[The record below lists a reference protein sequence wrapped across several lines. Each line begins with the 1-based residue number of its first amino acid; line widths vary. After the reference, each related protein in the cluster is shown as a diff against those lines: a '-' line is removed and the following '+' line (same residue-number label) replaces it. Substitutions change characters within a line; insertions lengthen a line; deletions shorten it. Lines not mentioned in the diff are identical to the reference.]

1 MLLPSRLKRI
11 LRKISLLH
19 KEKESF
25 SLTAAYIFKIFSNK
39 FSLFARHLYGAR
51 YTFLPSYRQQ
61 RKQRR
66 IEAHAHNK
74 AVLAIRVAGGVGDLL
89 VIARFI
95 RDLQTEAGP
104 FIFDIFC
111 AHPKIAQWIFTNV
124 PGFENTEFDTVM
136 HIGKLRAFYDA
147 ELHISQAV
155 TIAYKDKKE
164 TPLNQ
169 KTFSKIFQ
177 AIAYASQELH
187 LYIANQPFLDN
198 GLGRVAVYSNASR
211 RDFLHSMA
219 GIPYGGDQ
227 LPIPCNPDALDRLA
241 LHGKHWIT
249 VHNGFDTNFIVSGQ
263 HATKCY
269 PYFDTVL
276 AIIKR
281 ARPDLLIIQVGAS
294 SSTNLLH
301 ADIDLI
307 SSTTLEEAAAILKG
321 SMLHLDNESGLVH
334 LSSCLATPSVVVFGP
349 TPSDYFGYPTNTN
362 IDPNFCGGCWWINEL
377 WMDRCPR
384 KLESAKCLTTIEPE
398 HIAELFLENLYKIEK
413 IRDLQK

>member
-19 KEKESF
+19 REKGSF

-51 YTFLPSYRQQ
+51 HTFLLSYRQQ

-66 IEAHAHNK
+66 MKAHAQDK

-124 PGFENTEFDTVM
+124 PGFESTEFDTVM
-136 HIGKLRAFYDA
+136 HIGKLHAFYDA

-155 TIAYKDKKE
+155 TVAYKDKKE
-164 TPLNQ
+164 TPLNRGLL
-169 KTFSKIFQ
+169 SKIFQ
-177 AIAYASQELH
+177 AVAHTSQELH

-211 RDFLHSMA
+211 RDFLHHMA
-219 GIPYGGDQ
+219 GIHYGGDQ
-227 LPIPCNPDALDRLA
+227 FPVPCNTDALDRLA
-241 LHGKHWIT
+241 LQGKRWIT
-249 VHNGFDTNFIVSGQ
+249 VHNGFDTNFIVSGKQ
-263 HATKCY
+263 ATKCY
-269 PYFDTVL
+269 PHFDAVL
-276 AIIKR
+276 VIIKQ

-294 SSTNLLH
+294 SSTKLLH
-301 ADIDLI
+301 ADVDLI
-307 SSTTLEEAAAILKG
+307 SQTTLQEAAAVLQG
-321 SMLHLDNESGLVH
+321 SILHLDNESGLVH
-334 LSSCLATPSVVVFGP
+334 LSACLGTPSVVVFGP
-349 TPSDYFGYPTNTN
+349 TPSDYFGYPTNTSIN
-362 IDPNFCGGCWWINEL
+362 PTFCGGCWWINEL
-377 WMDRCPR
+377 WMDHCPR
-384 KLESAKCLTTIEPE
+384 KLPSAECLTTIKPE
-398 HIAELFLENLYKIEK
+398 HIAQAFLESLKEVESKHI
-413 IRDLQK
+413 I